1 MNNSIGADGS
11 GLPPSPRQKAIRSA
25 MERSNRYSGE
35 DSFYDA
41 PQYYTRT
48 VFGQDGQISPIP
60 TSYSKRDSQYARDS
74 SIAHESPSFYTSS
87 IVHDTSLPRDQSF
100 TSEIPRRRE
109 TVSPRESIRPV
120 GATNSRYSTWEGF
133 PKSVGEG
140 ATKQNATPEPAS
152 YVASAPPMS
161 GGQRV
166 DDSTNHLARQ
176 GPRTDA
182 YSEKP
187 AAFPVQHEAPGYDTT
202 RPAPNES
209 QYGKPQES
217 FIWRHKWALILAL
230 IVAIIVIALAVGLGA
245 GLGTRNNNNASSS
258 ASKPPSH
265 PKPSGPEKLDA
276 LPPWNWTS
284 TNNKVYGANIGGWLL
299 LERWMYEDWMVN
311 VGGPD
316 AWDEWT
322 FSEKLGDKAHDVL
335 QQHYDTWFT
344 EDDME
349 WLHRLGVNMVRIPI
363 GFWSFIPTEGDEPYK
378 NVSQLDQLSK
388 ALYWAHKRK
397 MYVLVD
403 LHGLPGSQNG
413 DQSSGRNMS
422 AIDSFSKDDVIPWY
436 NQTNQKRSHH
446 LVDVALA
453 WLNQSDSRSVVS
465 GLTTVNEPQT
475 KGGDGDNED
484 KLHTLKKFYKRNV
497 EVLKKYNMPFV
508 FHHGFVS
515 GNTFEKWHEFASDL
529 DPNMAVFDDHPYPGW
544 FPPKTDFDKINKI
557 VCQEGDRS
565 TDYPLPVL
573 IGEWSGVSNLTDMD
587 NAKRHIENQ
596 LYVYG
601 WSAGSMFFNFKVNES
616 SISAAAPAADVSHL
630 WSLTYLKDHDAFPS
644 RDTSKSVIDFTDTL
658 SKACGKD
665 PGDTW

>member
-1 MNNSIGADGS
+1 
-11 GLPPSPRQKAIRSA
+11 
-25 MERSNRYSGE
+25 MERSDRRSSE
-35 DSFYDA
+35 DQFYDA
-41 PQYYTRT
+41 PQYYSKT
-48 VFGQDGQISPIP
+48 VFGRDGLASPIP
-60 TSYSKRDSQYARDS
+60 NSYSNHDSNYARDS
-74 SIAHESPSFYTSS
+74 STARESPSLNKSS
-87 IVHDTSLPRDQSF
+87 VPRDTSLPRDQSF
-100 TSEIPRRRE
+100 TSEVPRRRE
-109 TVSPRESIRPV
+109 ARSPRGSSRRRESNRP
-120 GATNSRYSTWEGF
+120 S
-133 PKSVGEG
+133 G
-140 ATKQNATPEPAS
+140 ATKNRYAKPEEFPQSDGEGSTERFVTPEPTP
-152 YVASAPPMS
+152 YVASAPMSS

-166 DDSTNHLARQ
+166 DDNADRFARQ
-176 GPRTDA
+176 KPRT
-182 YSEKP
+182 YEYGEKSSVSP
-187 AAFPVQHEAPGYDTT
+187 KKGYAPVQNEAPGYDSTQ
-202 RPAPNES
+202 PAPNEA
-209 QYGKPQES
+209 QYGKRQGS

-230 IVAIIVIALAVGLGA
+230 IVAIIVIGLAVGLGA
-245 GLGTRNNNNASSS
+245 GLGTRNNNTASSS
-258 ASKPPSH
+258 ASKPPSD
-265 PKPSGPEKLDA
+265 PKSSGPDKLDA
-276 LPPWNWTS
+276 LSPWNWTD
-284 TNNKVYGANIGGWLL
+284 TKNKVYGANIGGWLV
-299 LERWMYEDWMVN
+299 LERWMYEDWMVD

-322 FSEKLGDKAHDVL
+322 FSEKLGDRATDAL
-335 QQHYDTWFT
+335 QKHYDTWFT

-363 GFWSFIPTEGDEPYK
+363 GFWSFIPTQGDEPYK
-378 NVSQLDQLSK
+378 NASQLDRLSK
-388 ALYWAHKRK
+388 ALHWAHKRK

-422 AIDSFSKDDVIPWY
+422 AIDSFSNDDVIPWF
-436 NQTNQKRSHH
+436 NETNQKRSHH
-446 LVDVALA
+446 LVDVTLA

-475 KGGDGDNED
+475 KGGDGSNKG
-484 KLHTLKKFYKRNV
+484 KLHTLEKFYKRNV
-497 EVLKKYNMPFV
+497 EVLKKYNMPFI

-515 GNTFEKWHEFASDL
+515 GNPFEIWHKFASDL
-529 DPNMAVFDDHPYPGW
+529 DPSMAVFDDHPYPGW

-557 VCQEGDRS
+557 MCQEGNRS

-616 SISAAAPAADVSHL
+616 SISAAAPPADVSHL

-665 PGDTW
+665 PGNTW